1 MESTKESLQEEIL
14 EILYQKNLQTPTWT
28 TCSGIAWLV
37 KDIKVTERS
46 VREVLDWLVK
56 NDLVLCQAD
65 KYQISKREFI
75 EMSKRKKIQEREMNT
90 QESVQENAD
99 VHTPS
104 FQSEKRCKGV
114 DGRNVQK
121 NNLLCVAIAL
131 VAFLWSGILIGILF
145 FNHYAREKAPLPHM
159 IENQDSIQLQGLQV
173 RSMGYLKDEYTL
185 NRNFKNISASLSEQ
199 QAVNKEMQRLLR
211 IQQEQINC
219 LVVLNKEQAGIIER
233 NQRETYI
240 YLWIIGVAIL
250 ATSSLLIAWY
260 WKRNNI
266 N

>member
-1 MESTKESLQEEIL
+1 
-14 EILYQKNLQTPTWT
+14 
-28 TCSGIAWLV
+28 
-37 KDIKVTERS
+37 
-46 VREVLDWLVK
+46 
-56 NDLVLCQAD
+56 
-65 KYQISKREFI
+65 
-75 EMSKRKKIQEREMNT
+75 
-90 QESVQENAD
+90 
-99 VHTPS
+99 
-104 FQSEKRCKGV
+104 
-114 DGRNVQK
+114 
-121 NNLLCVAIAL
+121 
-131 VAFLWSGILIGILF
+131 
-145 FNHYAREKAPLPHM
+145 M

-199 QAVNKEMQRLLR
+199 QAVNKEMQRLIR
-211 IQQEQINC
+211 IQQEQINS

>member
-1 MESTKESLQEEIL
+1 MESTKEYITRRDFRDTLSE
-14 EILYQKNLQTPTWT
+14 KSQTPTWT

-104 FQSEKRCKGV
+104 FQSENDVKEWMAEMYRKIIFFVCYSIG
-114 DGRNVQK
+114 
-121 NNLLCVAIAL
+121 
-131 VAFLWSGILIGILF
+131 GIF
-145 FNHYAREKAPLPHM
+145 
-159 IENQDSIQLQGLQV
+159 
-173 RSMGYLKDEYTL
+173 
-185 NRNFKNISASLSEQ
+185 
-199 QAVNKEMQRLLR
+199 
-211 IQQEQINC
+211 
-219 LVVLNKEQAGIIER
+219 IER
-233 NQRETYI
+233 HTY
-240 YLWIIGVAIL
+240 
-250 ATSSLLIAWY
+250 WY
-260 WKRNNI
+260 FVFQPLCP
-266 N
+266 